1 MDSEPPIYNVVF
13 RAKIYGKK
21 GKIRSNAKKQK
32 NIYIYLL
39 ELVYDN
45 VPSNKILF
53 SLFSRS

>member
-32 NIYIYLL
+32 IYIYISPRIGL
-39 ELVYDN
+39 
-45 VPSNKILF
+45 
-53 SLFSRS
+53 